1 LPALSR
7 LARLRILW
15 VLPTSASMV
24 ERHRFLPIVAA
35 TAAPMNHLALL
46 DWLALGVACALAY
59 VTGLVACDS
68 LCLVGDPD
76 AVSPFLVAGVVPQ
89 IAFPAR
95 RWRRRRD
102 LRRSFSSAL
111 AVLAGTVEVRDGYTE
126 LHCRRLAGF
135 SRLLAERVGLRE
147 EEVEAVELGALLHD
161 VGKIGI
167 RDELLRKAGRFNA
180 YERREMERHTALGAG
195 IASSIHGISETTA
208 RCVRH
213 HHERWDGSGYPGR
226 LAGEEIP
233 LAARIVAV
241 VDVWDALSSARP
253 YKNALPQERVLEML
267 RKHRGAQLDP
277 ELVDLFLEILEE
289 QGHEML
295 DLIEQHGAGHRE

>member
-1 LPALSR
+1 
-7 LARLRILW
+7 
-15 VLPTSASMV
+15 MV
-24 ERHRFLPIVAA
+24 EHHRFLPMVAA
-35 TAAPMNHLALL
+35 TAAPMNHPALL
-46 DWLALGVACALAY
+46 GSLALGVASALACGLLWPLGDWD
-59 VTGLVACDS
+59 VVSPLLVAS
-68 LCLVGDPD
+68 
-76 AVSPFLVAGVVPQ
+76 VVPQ
-89 IAFPAR
+89 IALPAR
-95 RWRRRRD
+95 RSHRRRD

-111 AVLAGTVEVRDGYTE
+111 AVLAGAVEARDGYTE

-135 SRLLAERVGLRE
+135 SRLLAERIGLRE

-167 RDELLRKAGRFNA
+167 REELLRKAGRFDA
-180 YERREMERHTALGAG
+180 TERREMERHTALGAR
-195 IASSIHGISETTA
+195 IATSIHGISETTT

-213 HHERWDGSGYPGR
+213 HHESWDGSGYPDR

-267 RKHRGAQLDP
+267 RKRRGAQLDP
-277 ELVDLFLEILEE
+277 ELVDLFLGILEE
-289 QGHEML
+289 QGQEML
-295 DLIEQHGAGHRE
+295 DLIQQHGAGHRD

>member
-1 LPALSR
+1 MSR
-7 LARLRILW
+7 LARLRIPW

-46 DWLALGVACALAY
+46 GSLALGVASALAC
-59 VTGLVACDS
+59 GLLWA
-68 LCLVGDPD
+68 VGNSD
-76 AVSPFLVAGVVPQ
+76 AVSPLLVAGVVPQ
-89 IAFPAR
+89 IALPAR
-95 RWRRRRD
+95 RSRRRRD
-102 LRRSFSSAL
+102 LRRSFSSVLAAL
-111 AVLAGTVEVRDGYTE
+111 AGAVEARDGYTE

-167 RDELLRKAGRFNA
+167 RAELLRKAGRFDA
-180 YERREMERHTALGAG
+180 YERREMERHTALGAR
-195 IASSIHGISETTA
+195 IATSIHGISETTA

-213 HHERWDGSGYPGR
+213 HHESWDGSGYPDR

-253 YKNALPQERVLEML
+253 YKDALPQEKVLEML
-267 RKHRGAQLDP
+267 RKRRGAQLDP
-277 ELVDLFLEILEE
+277 ELLDLFLGILEE